1 MLGSLKMRQKKT
13 LEFCSCLYSFA
24 EVVINSNS
32 VLYNWIPFGYL
43 PCLTYFM
50 TKWKLREGSS

>member
-1 MLGSLKMRQKKT
+1 MLGSLKMRQKKNT
-13 LEFCSCLYSFA
+13 NF
-24 EVVINSNS
+24 NSNS

-43 PCLTYFM
+43 PSLTYFM

>member
-1 MLGSLKMRQKKT
+1 MLGSLRMRQKKNH
-13 LEFCSCLYSFA
+13 LYSFV